1 MTPPSS
7 PQPAP
12 DLFVTWW
19 PTDKPLP
26 YARNAR
32 VCPESAIA
40 KVAASIAEFG
50 WRQPIVVDEAGVILA
65 GHTRLLAARKLGLT
79 EVPVHVAAG
88 LSPAQAKAFRLMDNR
103 SNQESSWDYE
113 LLGCELEELADLE
126 IDLRLT
132 GFDIDE
138 LSSLSAT
145 DSAGLTDPDE
155 VPEPPAEPVSKP
167 GDLYLLGD
175 HRLLC
180 GDSTDPA
187 QVARLMDGQRAAAMI
202 TDPPYLV
209 DYDGGNHPQTWAK
222 DGRPISSEQ
231 KTKHWDAYQDHDSAV
246 AFYEQFLAAALG
258 EALTERPVIYQWF
271 GMTRADIVMA
281 AWQANGLLAHQVII
295 WHKSRP
301 VLGRSWFLYDYE
313 PCLVGW
319 VKGRMPK
326 AHPPNEARAVWDVE
340 QREGIEE
347 GAGHEHPT
355 MKPVELVR
363 RPITWHTAPGDLLYE
378 PFSGSG
384 TALLAAEMTRRRCY
398 AVELSPAFV
407 DVAVTRW
414 QNFTGRQAS
423 RER

>member
-1 MTPPSS
+1 M
-7 PQPAP
+7 
-12 DLFVTWW
+12 
-19 PTDKPLP
+19 
-26 YARNAR
+26 
-32 VCPESAIA
+32 
-40 KVAASIAEFG
+40 AASIAEFG

-103 SNQESSWDYE
+103 SNQESPGTTS
-113 LLGCELEELADLE
+113 CSAASFEELADLE

-313 PCLVGW
+313 PCLVGGSRAGCQRPTRPTKP
-319 VKGRMPK
+319 VPSGMSSS
-326 AHPPNEARAVWDVE
+326 ARAS
-340 QREGIEE
+340 
-347 GAGHEHPT
+347 
-355 MKPVELVR
+355 R
-363 RPITWHTAPGDLLYE
+363 RAPATST
-378 PFSGSG
+378 P
-384 TALLAAEMTRRRCY
+384 R
-398 AVELSPAFV
+398 
-407 DVAVTRW
+407 
-414 QNFTGRQAS
+414 
-423 RER
+423 